1 MNTPIHDFLTKYSE
15 SAPLR
20 CHMPGD
26 KGLKESLDITEIK
39 GADSLYE
46 AKGIIGES
54 EENAARL
61 YGSGAVCYSC
71 GGSTLSINTMLCMAR
86 LLTRKDTI
94 VAGRY
99 SHRSLIDSCIML
111 GLKVKWVYPEKY
123 LSADIS
129 PSEIERAID
138 ENTAAVFINSIDYY
152 GGTADIKSIG
162 EICRKKGILLLVD
175 NAHGAYQIFTET
187 HPITLGADMCA
198 DSAHKTMPCI
208 TGTALLHLKNKEHK
222 PLAKEAMA
230 LFGSSSPSYLMLDS
244 LDLCN
249 RFIAEEKETAEERL
263 RAISSLK
270 ERLSLKGI
278 RVEDSDEMRITI
290 DANRQGYSGY
300 DFAEELRK
308 SGVECEMSDDRYVV
322 LLFSVVQPMEDF
334 DKLFEAL
341 TGMRKKLAIV
351 PKEREI
357 IKPRSVIAPRKAFF
371 SITETVKT
379 GAALGKVCA
388 GVTCPCPP
396 CVPVIMPG
404 EVITTEVINAL
415 KGYGVEE
422 IRVVM

>member
-15 SAPLR
+15 SFPLR

-26 KGLKESLDITEIK
+26 KGLKEPLDITEIK

-46 AKGIIGES
+46 AGGIISES

-71 GGSTLSINTMLCMAR
+71 GGSTLSINTMLSMAS

-111 GLKVKWVYPEKY
+111 GLKVKWVYPEEY
-123 LSADIS
+123 LSADIA
-129 PSEIERAID
+129 PEEIERAID

-152 GGTADIKSIG
+152 GGDADIRSIG
-162 EICRKKGILLLVD
+162 EICRKKGVLLLVD
-175 NAHGAYQIFTET
+175 NAHGAYRVFTET

-208 TGTALLHLKNKEHK
+208 TGSALLHLKNKEHK

-249 RFIAEEKETAEERL
+249 RFIEEEKESAEKRL
-263 RAISSLK
+263 RAISYLK
-270 ERLSLKGI
+270 ERISLKGI
-278 RVEDSDEMRITI
+278 MVENSDEMRITI
-290 DANRQGYSGY
+290 DANRLGYSGL

-308 SGVECEMSDDRYVV
+308 SGIECEMSDDRYVV

-334 DKLFEAL
+334 DRIFEAL

-371 SITETVKT
+371 SITETIKT
-379 GAALGKVCA
+379 ESSLGKVCA
-388 GVTCPCPP
+388 AVTCPCPP
-396 CVPVIMPG
+396 CIPVVMPG
-404 EVITTEVINAL
+404 EVITTEIINAL
-415 KGYGVEE
+415 KNYGVKE

>member
-1 MNTPIHDFLTKYSE
+1 MNTPIHDFLMKYSE
-15 SAPLR
+15 SSPLR

-26 KGLKESLDITEIK
+26 KGLKEPLDITEIK

-46 AKGIIGES
+46 AEGIIAES
-54 EENAARL
+54 EENCARL

-111 GLKVKWVYPEKY
+111 GLKVKWVYPEEY
-123 LSADIS
+123 LSAVIS
-129 PSEIERAID
+129 PQEIERAID

-152 GGTADIKSIG
+152 GGTADIRSIG
-162 EICRKKGILLLVD
+162 EICRKKGVLFLVD
-175 NAHGAYQIFTET
+175 NAHGAYRIFTET
-187 HPITLGADMCA
+187 HPIALGADMCA

-208 TGTALLHLKNKEHK
+208 TGTALLHLKNREHK
-222 PLAKEAMA
+222 QIAKEAMA

-249 RFIAEEKETAEERL
+249 RFIEEEKESVDKRL
-263 RAISSLK
+263 RAISYLK

-278 RVEDSDEMRITI
+278 RVKDSDEMRITI
-290 DANRQGYSGY
+290 DANCQGYSGY

-308 SGVECEMSDDRYVV
+308 SGIECEMSDDRYVV

-334 DKLFEAL
+334 DKTFEVL
-341 TGMRKKLAIV
+341 TSMRKKLAIV
-351 PKEREI
+351 PEEREI

-371 SITETVKT
+371 SITETIKT
-379 GAALGKVCA
+379 RAALGKVCA

-396 CVPVIMPG
+396 CIPVVMPG
-404 EVITTEVINAL
+404 EVITSDIIRAL
-415 KGYGVEE
+415 EGYGVEE

>member
-1 MNTPIHDFLTKYSE
+1 MYTPIHDFLTEYSKS
-15 SAPLR
+15 SALR

-26 KGLKESLDITEIK
+26 KGLNHPLDITEIK

-46 AKGIIGES
+46 ADGIIAGS

-71 GGSTLSINTMLCMAR
+71 GGSTLSINTMLCMAKQ
-86 LLTRKDTI
+86 LTRKDTI

-111 GLKVKWVYPEKY
+111 GLKVKWVYPEEY

-129 PSEIERAID
+129 PEEIEKAID

-152 GGTADIKSIG
+152 GGTSDIRSIG
-162 EICRKKGILLLVD
+162 QVCHKKGVLLLVD
-175 NAHGAYQIFTET
+175 NAHGAYRIFTET

-208 TGTALLHLKNKEHK
+208 TGTALLHLRNREHK
-222 PLAKEAMA
+222 RHAKEAMA

-249 RFIAEEKETAEERL
+249 RFIEEEKDTAEKRL
-263 RAISSLK
+263 GAISYLK

-278 RVEDSDEMRITI
+278 RVKDSDEMRITI
-290 DANRQGYSGY
+290 DANSQGYSGY

-308 SGVECEMSDDRYVV
+308 SGIECEMSDDRYVV

-334 DKLFEAL
+334 DKIYDVL
-341 TGMRKKLAIV
+341 THMRKKFAIV
-351 PKEREI
+351 PEERKI
-357 IKPRSVIAPRKAFF
+357 IKPKSVIAPRKAFF
-371 SITETVKT
+371 SITEIVETA
-379 GAALGKVCA
+379 AALGKVCA
-388 GVTCPCPP
+388 AVACPCPP
-396 CVPVIMPG
+396 CIPVVMPG
-404 EVITTEVINAL
+404 EVITADIIRVLE
-415 KGYGVEE
+415 GYGVEK

>member
-15 SAPLR
+15 SSPLR

-26 KGLKESLDITEIK
+26 KGLKEPIDITEIK

-46 AKGIIGES
+46 AGGIISES

-71 GGSTLSINTMLCMAR
+71 GGSTLSINTMLSMAR

-111 GLKVKWVYPEKY
+111 GLKVKWVYTEEY
-123 LSADIS
+123 LSADIA
-129 PSEIERAID
+129 PEEIERAID

-152 GGTADIKSIG
+152 GGDADIRSIG

-175 NAHGAYQIFTET
+175 NAHGAYRVFTET

-208 TGTALLHLKNKEHK
+208 TGSALLHLKNKEHK

-249 RFIAEEKETAEERL
+249 RFIEEEKESAEKRL
-263 RAISSLK
+263 RAISYLK

-278 RVEDSDEMRITI
+278 RAENSDEMRITI
-290 DANRQGYSGY
+290 DANRLGYSGL

-308 SGVECEMSDDRYVV
+308 SGIECEMSDDRYVV

-334 DKLFEAL
+334 DRIFEVL

-371 SITETVKT
+371 SITETIKT
-379 GAALGKVCA
+379 ESSLGKVCA
-388 GVTCPCPP
+388 AVTCPCPP
-396 CVPVIMPG
+396 CIPVVMPG
-404 EVITTEVINAL
+404 EVITTEIINAL
-415 KGYGVEE
+415 KNYGVKE

>member
-86 LLTRKDTI
+86 QLTRKDTI

-111 GLKVKWVYPEKY
+111 GFKVKWVYPEKY
-123 LSADIS
+123 LSADIP

-162 EICRKKGILLLVD
+162 EICRKKGVLLLVD

-249 RFIAEEKETAEERL
+249 RFIAEENETAEERL
-263 RAISSLK
+263 RVISSLK

-278 RVEDSDEMRITI
+278 RVEDSDKMRITI

-300 DFAEELRK
+300 DFAAELRQ
-308 SGVECEMSDDRYVV
+308 SGIECEMSDDRYVV

-351 PKEREI
+351 PKERGI
-357 IKPRSVIAPRKAFF
+357 IMPRSVIAPRKAFF
-371 SITETVKT
+371 SITETIKT
-379 GAALGKVCA
+379 ESSLGKVCA
-388 GVTCPCPP
+388 EVTCPCPP